1 MLSFL
6 FFFYLL
12 SSLTIY
18 DIDNEFEREL
28 LSIRSIFS
36 LVRPYKL
43 SYIYSMLKQ
52 YSFFFSQNFCNILR
66 TCASFFFKGS
76 KKEFS
81 SEKINSLLLKK
92 KKQDAFLKKF
102 YRS

>member
-52 YSFFFSQNFCNILR
+52 YSFFIPITLEEIEDM
-66 TCASFFFKGS
+66 G
-76 KKEFS
+76 EFS
-81 SEKINSLLLKK
+81 LPPNK
-92 KKQDAFLKKF
+92 A
-102 YRS
+102 R